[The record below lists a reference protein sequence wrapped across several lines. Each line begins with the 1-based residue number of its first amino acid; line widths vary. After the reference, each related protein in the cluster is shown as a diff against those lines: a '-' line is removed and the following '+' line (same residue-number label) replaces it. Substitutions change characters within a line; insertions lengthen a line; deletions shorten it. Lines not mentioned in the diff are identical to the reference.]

1 MNNFNNIFN
10 ELLQHSSSDSKKND
24 FSSLSEN
31 FYENGINL
39 LLDSSLSII
48 EKETILNKLLFI
60 FPDDYK
66 LYYYMGYIFQ
76 DNDKFKS
83 MTWFKLCYEKNKEY
97 VENLLDFTK
106 LLFKNDFYKYIE
118 ILNKNDYFNN
128 IKDQRLSIL
137 IGNLYMCKGN
147 LLKAKEILLTII
159 NNKDTDELLLCRAM
173 SQIASIYT
181 SDNNLLKTFEYLKIA
196 YELAYKNNYSIDIKK
211 SIITDLI
218 MANDYIY
225 NNRAWDTKSHIAGL
239 DSGRAN
245 AMKESNM
252 NSIKPDMGDKHFI
265 IDLRKYGV
273 YDRINEI
280 YKTEHLFNFNN
291 RCKKNLNS
299 RIKIGYISYEFKDYS
314 VSNFILPILDN
325 HNIEKFEIFVFNTNR
340 GAELIDNKQ
349 YNIIHIYDLN
359 MIEKCNII
367 YKNNIDILFDLSG
380 HTGKN
385 ELEIFS
391 KNSAPIQISYIGFPN
406 TTGIKSI
413 QYRITDNIADNP
425 ESEQIY
431 SEKLIYLPKCFLL
444 YKPILHIKPVITR
457 EIDDFIVLGS
467 LNRDS
472 KNSFELLQTWKIILN
487 THEKS
492 KLLLLFK
499 IKGDANILEKIRFY
513 TIMLNITE
521 DRLIIMSDIDNNGYI
536 DLFGKIDI
544 LLDTF
549 PYSGTTTTC
558 NALYNSVPVVTLYN
572 KNIHCHNV
580 SSSLLINSGL
590 PELVAYSEEEYINI
604 VLDLCNNKERITNYK
619 KNIHNMFQK
628 LMNAKEF
635 MNSYEELLINVYKS
649 YT

>member
-1 MNNFNNIFN
+1 MNDFNNNFRD
-10 ELLQHSSSDSKKND
+10 LLETNDSSKISK
-24 FSSLSEN
+24 N

-39 LLDSSLSII
+39 LLDSSFSII

-66 LYYYMGYIFQ
+66 LYYYMGYIFK
-76 DNDKFKS
+76 DNNKFKA

-97 VENLLDFTK
+97 IENLLDFTK
-106 LLFKNDFYKYIE
+106 LLFDNNFYKYIE
-118 ILNKNDYFNN
+118 NLNKNDYFDN
-128 IKDQRLSIL
+128 IKDQRFLIL
-137 IGNLYMCKGN
+137 NCSLHIHKGN

-159 NNKDTDELLLCRAM
+159 NNNDNKNDQLLICKAM
-173 SQIASIYT
+173 TQIASIYT
-181 SDNNLLKTFEYLKIA
+181 SSNNFLKTFEYLESAYKIA
-196 YELAYKNNYSIDIKK
+196 YINNYSIEIKK
-211 SIITDLI
+211 PIITDILL
-218 MANDYIY
+218 ANDYIY
-225 NNRAWDTKSHIAGL
+225 KTPNKQLKINE
-239 DSGRAN
+239 
-245 AMKESNM
+245 M
-252 NSIKPDMGDKHFI
+252 
-265 IDLRKYGV
+265 
-273 YDRINEI
+273 YDRMNEI
-280 YKTEHLFNFNN
+280 YKNEYLFNFNSRN
-291 RCKKNLNS
+291 KKNIQTWIGVIN
-299 RIKIGYISYEFKDYS
+299 RIKIGYISYDFQNHA

-325 HNIEKFEIFVFNTNR
+325 HNIEKFEIFVFNTNHE
-340 GAELIDNKQ
+340 AEFINNKQ
-349 YNIIHIYDLN
+349 YNVIHIYDLN
-359 MIEKCNII
+359 IIEKCNII

-380 HTGKN
+380 HTSKN
-385 ELEIFS
+385 QLEIFS
-391 KNSAPIQISYIGFPN
+391 KNSAPIQISYLGFPN

-444 YKPILHIKPVITR
+444 FKPILQIKPVITR
-457 EIDDFIVLGS
+457 KIDDFIVLGS